1 VGIYYLKYAND
12 GVIEALG
19 VDDETGGEVFYNL
32 ELTPWMHVTLDAQVA
47 DSALPGV
54 DTAFVLGSRVAIS
67 F

>member
-1 VGIYYLKYAND
+1 VGLYHLQYTDK

-19 VDDETGGEVFYNL
+19 IDDETGGEVFYNI
-32 ELTPWMHVTLDAQVA
+32 EFTPWIHVTLDAQIA

-54 DTAFVLGSRVAIS
+54 DTAFVLGTRVVVS